1 MKNINLNNVKFET
14 TAVKPEQYP
23 YGNIPEVAFV
33 GRSNVGKSSMIN
45 ALLNRK
51 DLAKVGAVPGKTR
64 VINFFNVD
72 NKLYFVDLPGYGYAN
87 VSKKEQQSW
96 KYMIETYLYT
106 RKQLKLIIMIVDIRH
121 LPTENDKIMHVWL
134 KESNIPYIIVATK
147 ADKISKSQINKNISD
162 IKEVLELNG
171 EISVIPVS
179 SKTKQGKDELWK
191 LIKLNI
197 FRSEKD

>member
-87 VSKKEQQSW
+87 VSKKEQQNW
-96 KYMIETYLYT
+96 KIMIETYLHT
-106 RKQLKLIIMIVDIRH
+106 RKQLELIIMIVDVRH
-121 LPTENDKIMHVWL
+121 LPTENDKIMHLWL
-134 KESNIPYIIVATK
+134 RESNIPYIIAATK
-147 ADKISKSQINKNISD
+147 TDKISKSQVNRNIND
-162 IKEVLELNG
+162 IKKALEINN
-171 EISVIPVS
+171 EIPVIPVS
-179 SKTKQGKDELWK
+179 SKTKQGKDELWN

-197 FRSEKD
+197 FDPEEE